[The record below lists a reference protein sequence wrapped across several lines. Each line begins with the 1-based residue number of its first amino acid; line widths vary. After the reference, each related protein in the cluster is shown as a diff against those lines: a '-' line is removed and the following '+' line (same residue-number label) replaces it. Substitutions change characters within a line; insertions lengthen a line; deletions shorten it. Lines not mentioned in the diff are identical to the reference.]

1 MIEVSSF
8 LTNKSLCNIFADKI
22 VKEINKESPDAK
34 TQITVL
40 NVKSFF
46 IVRGYT
52 SSEKVVNLSDIL
64 SEIYE
69 KYDTELVKTVRVIDT
84 ILYNRK
90 PDEKLKITHKES
102 KTKNKITKHLKKI
115 CDSLQEEGLY
125 ITVKVQGNN
134 LFYDFEHQVE
144 FEKSY
149 ISSKFKEYNC
159 IKDDFSN
166 DIYISDQIY
175 GLSNDGLKY
184 YHLLI
189 RKISYNLLNR
199 GFSSKVYLNIC
210 SSLDIEKI
218 NSENITL
225 SLSDSAII
233 KKEKL
238 ESLILDNFNFDLES
252 LTNEFDLTK
261 FDCNIPYES
270 LHMWESYE
278 GTSDLMF
285 L

>member
-8 LTNKSLCNIFADKI
+8 LTNKSLCNIFAEKI

-40 NVKSFF
+40 NVRSFF

-90 PDEKLKITHKES
+90 PNEKLRLSYKE
-102 KTKNKITKHLKKI
+102 NKKDSHLVKKLQET
-115 CDSLQEEGLY
+115 CDSIQKKGFY
-125 ITVKVQGNN
+125 ITIKVQGNN
-134 LFYDFEHQVE
+134 LFYDFDHHVD
-144 FEKSY
+144 FDPSY
-149 ISSKFKEYNC
+149 ISSMFDGYNC

-166 DIYISDQIY
+166 DVYISDDLY
-175 GLSNDGLKY
+175 GMSNDSLKY
-184 YHLLI
+184 YHVLI
-189 RKISYNLLNR
+189 RKITYNLFNK
-199 GFSSKVYLNIC
+199 GFSSDVCLDIC
-210 SSLDIEKI
+210 SDLEIDKI
-218 NSENITL
+218 DSENINL
-225 SLSDSAII
+225 SLKTSEVIS
-233 KKEKL
+233 KEKL
-238 ESLILDNFNFDLES
+238 ESMILDNFNFNLSS
-252 LTNEFDLTK
+252 LTNEFDLKDFEYKTEN
-261 FDCNIPYES
+261 NI
-270 LHMWESYE
+270 WENYV
-278 GTSDLMF
+278 GTGDLMF